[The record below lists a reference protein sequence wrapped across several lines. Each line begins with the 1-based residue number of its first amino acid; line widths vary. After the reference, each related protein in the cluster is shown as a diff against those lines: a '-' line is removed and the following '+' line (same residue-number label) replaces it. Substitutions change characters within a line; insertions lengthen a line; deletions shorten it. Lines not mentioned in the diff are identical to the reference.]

1 MTLAG
6 HPFDTVK
13 IRLQVQ
19 RPGEEMYRGTF
30 HCARMIL
37 KKEGFRNGLYAGVAS
52 PLFGQMFFRAGSFL
66 TFHATVDKLSEFT
79 EDSASAVA
87 AAASDSKA
95 HRYKTLLAS
104 GAITGALIA
113 SIETPID
120 LVKTKLQTTYIKGV
134 WDPSY
139 KPPFN
144 NFRSCVGFLY
154 ERYGALGLYQG
165 YASTLFRNVPANA
178 LFFPVNEI
186 AKDNLMEFRGYSSES
201 DLTFLERLACGA
213 CAGLSYW
220 VTVCPLDC
228 IKTQIMMT
236 PLIDARAQNLTYIN
250 VVKNMYK
257 EGGIAR
263 FYQGLIP
270 LAMRA
275 IPACGMMFATVDAL
289 RHWLGEL

>member
-1 MTLAG
+1 MAVTLAG

-19 RPGEEMYRGTF
+19 RPGEEMYRNTF

-37 KKEGFRNGLYAGVAS
+37 RKEGFRNGLYAGVAS

-66 TFHATVDKLSEFT
+66 TFHATVEKLTCLTENSE
-79 EDSASAVA
+79 SARIGGR
-87 AAASDSKA
+87 A

-104 GAITGALIA
+104 GAITGAIITF
-113 SIETPID
+113 IETPID
-120 LVKTKLQTTYIKGV
+120 LVKTKLQTTYIKGI

-139 KPPFN
+139 KAPFN
-144 NFRSCVGFLY
+144 NFRTCVRFLHS
-154 ERYGALGLYQG
+154 RYGAVGLYQG
-165 YASTLFRNVPANA
+165 YSSTLFRNVPANA

-201 DLTFLERLACGA
+201 DLNFADRLFCGA

-220 VTVCPLDC
+220 VTICPLDC

-236 PLIDARAQNLTYIN
+236 PLVDFRAQQLTYVK
-250 VVKNMYK
+250 VVKNMYA
-257 EGGIAR
+257 EGGVTR
-263 FYQGLIP
+263 FYQGLLP

-275 IPACGMMFATVDAL
+275 IPACGMMFATVDFL
-289 RHWLGEL
+289 RHKLGEL